1 MPTKFVL
8 LCYTGVIIYITD
20 ISSRCTTVVEVENK
34 TCATPQLP
42 SGNRCMAGRQFILMT
57 GDRSYSAALT
67 IKKITS
73 FLCKRPTCQ
82 KEPNRLDNYWIP
94 LCFFFFLQITV
105 NLYPVFTQLKIWS
118 LFSILCCLFSRLE
131 GCLVS

>member
-94 LCFFFFLQITV
+94 LCFFFFCKLLLIYTQSSH
-105 NLYPVFTQLKIWS
+105 NWRFGRSSAFCAVFS
-118 LFSILCCLFSRLE
+118 P
-131 GCLVS
+131 G